1 MKREIL
7 AGVLAAP
14 LCSGGQASAEKINIK
29 GNSKGTAVAGEYVD
43 SSGDPRKSTPK
54 QVEGQQKY
62 VKKYDG
68 AVVLEADYTIVFK
81 ADKTVAST
89 KSSILVDTKSFTDG
103 GQVVKWPF
111 TTSSI
116 KIIDVTL
123 KGNDTSMI
131 ESFKF
136 EGTDWYDPKS
146 GSFNA
151 IINKSISGVIDLKN
165 GTTSYEA
172 SYIYKVNATLNTIKV
187 TGTIV
192 PPAPGPDPDVPLDT
206 AMQNIYSPTA
216 VPEPATWLA
225 VVVGLGAVAGLRRR
239 KRAALSPSQ
248 ERRCA
253 RLRPD

>member
-68 AVVLEADYTIVFK
+68 AVVL
-81 ADKTVAST
+81 
-89 KSSILVDTKSFTDG
+89 
-103 GQVVKWPF
+103 
-111 TTSSI
+111 
-116 KIIDVTL
+116 
-123 KGNDTSMI
+123 
-131 ESFKF
+131 
-136 EGTDWYDPKS
+136 
-146 GSFNA
+146 
-151 IINKSISGVIDLKN
+151 
-165 GTTSYEA
+165 
-172 SYIYKVNATLNTIKV
+172 
-187 TGTIV
+187 
-192 PPAPGPDPDVPLDT
+192 DT